1 MDANAMGKPSWPRVL
16 AGFAAMFVL
25 YQAAEGLQTVI
36 APGNPAG
43 PALMLLSLAAA
54 WPIGRWLGG
63 RGYDRFGLQLRRG
76 WWAVLLGG
84 LVLAALAKFASL
96 ALGFGA
102 GAFALSGP
110 AQALTLGAIALA
122 LVTTFVPS
130 LAEDILTRGFLLGA
144 APVRLGFWSYTL
156 LSALLYTANHI
167 WRLDWGASEQLRLF
181 CLGLAYGAA
190 AWRWRSLWGAVA
202 LHWGWNL
209 TSVLAD
215 RLVPFDTVNV
225 VAGRMLGGGAHL
237 ALLLV
242 VLLWVP
248 RAREAGHDDGR

>member
-1 MDANAMGKPSWPRVL
+1 
-16 AGFAAMFVL
+16 MFVV

-36 APGNPAG
+36 APVSPAG
-43 PALMLLSLAAA
+43 PALMLIALLIA

-63 RGYDRFGLQLRRG
+63 RGFDRFGLALGPG
-76 WWAVLLGG
+76 WWVILLVG
-84 LVLAALAKFASL
+84 LALAALAKVASL
-96 ALGFGA
+96 ALGLQTGVYAVSGA
-102 GAFALSGP
+102 VQVLTVGTVAVAL
-110 AQALTLGAIALA
+110 I
-122 LVTTFVPS
+122 TTFVPS

-144 APVRLGFWSYTL
+144 APVRLDFWSYTL

-167 WRLDWGASEQLRLF
+167 WRLDWGITEQLRLF

-215 RLVPFDTVNV
+215 RIVPLDTISV
-225 VAGRMLGGGAHL
+225 VGGRVIGSGAHL
-237 ALLLV
+237 VLLLV
-242 VLLWVP
+242 VLLFVP
-248 RAREAGHDDGR
+248 TRRRIAI

>member
-1 MDANAMGKPSWPRVL
+1 MGRPSWPQVL
-16 AGFAAMFVL
+16 AGFALMFVL

-43 PALMLLSLAAA
+43 PALMLAALLLA

-63 RGYDRFGLQLRRG
+63 RGYDRFGLSLTPG
-76 WWAVLLGG
+76 WWAMVIGG
-84 LVLAALAKFASL
+84 ILLAALARLASL
-96 ALGFGA
+96 ALGLEIGV
-102 GAFALSGP
+102 FAVSGTM
-110 AQALTLGAIALA
+110 QALTVGTLLMA

-130 LAEDILTRGFLLGA
+130 VAEDILTRGFLLKA
-144 APVRLGFWSYTL
+144 APLRLNFWTFTL

-167 WRLDWGASEQLRLF
+167 WRLDWGISEQIRLF

-209 TSVLAD
+209 SSAIAD
-215 RLVPFDTVNV
+215 SLVATATVDV
-225 VAGRMLGGGAHL
+225 VGGRIISAGAHL
-237 ALLLV
+237 VLLV
-242 VLLWVP
+242 IVLLVP
-248 RAREAGHDDGR
+248 GARKHLATA

>member
-1 MDANAMGKPSWPRVL
+1 
-16 AGFAAMFVL
+16 MFVL

-43 PALMLLSLAAA
+43 PALMLAALLLA

-63 RGYDRFGLQLRRG
+63 RGYDRFGLSLTPG
-76 WWAVLLGG
+76 WWAMVIGG
-84 LVLAALAKFASL
+84 ILLAALARLASL
-96 ALGFGA
+96 ALGLEIGV
-102 GAFALSGP
+102 FAVSGTM
-110 AQALTLGAIALA
+110 QALTVGTLLMA

-130 LAEDILTRGFLLGA
+130 VAEDILTRGFLLKA
-144 APVRLGFWSYTL
+144 APLRLNFWTFTL

-167 WRLDWGASEQLRLF
+167 WRLDWGISEQIRLF

-209 TSVLAD
+209 SSAIAD
-215 RLVPFDTVNV
+215 SLVATATVDV
-225 VAGRMLGGGAHL
+225 VGGRIISAGAHL
-237 ALLLV
+237 VLLV
-242 VLLWVP
+242 IVLLVP
-248 RAREAGHDDGR
+248 GARKHLATA

>member
-1 MDANAMGKPSWPRVL
+1 MDANAMARPSCARLL
-16 AGFAAMFVL
+16 AGFALMFVV

-36 APGNPAG
+36 APVSPAG
-43 PALMLLSLAAA
+43 PALMLIALLIA

-63 RGYDRFGLQLRRG
+63 RGFDRFGLALGPG
-76 WWAVLLGG
+76 WWVILLVG
-84 LVLAALAKFASL
+84 LALAALAKVASL
-96 ALGFGA
+96 ALGLQTGVYAVSGA
-102 GAFALSGP
+102 VQVLTVGTVAVAL
-110 AQALTLGAIALA
+110 I
-122 LVTTFVPS
+122 TTFVPS

-167 WRLDWGASEQLRLF
+167 WRLDWGITEQLRLF

-215 RLVPFDTVNV
+215 RFVPLDTISV
-225 VAGRMLGGGAHL
+225 VGGRVIGSGAHL
-237 ALLLV
+237 VLLLV
-242 VLLWVP
+242 VLLFVP
-248 RAREAGHDDGR
+248 TRRRIAK

>member
-1 MDANAMGKPSWPRVL
+1 MDANVMGRPSWGRVA
-16 AGFAAMFVL
+16 AGFAVMFAI

-36 APGNPAG
+36 SPGNPVG
-43 PALMLLSLAAA
+43 PALMVLALVAA

-63 RGYDRFGLQLRRG
+63 RGYDRFGLALRPG
-76 WWAVLLGG
+76 WWLILLTG
-84 LVLAALAKFASL
+84 LALAALAKFVSL
-96 ALGFGA
+96 ALGLQSGA
-102 GAFALSGP
+102 YAVSGA
-110 AQALTLGAIALA
+110 AQMLTIGAVAVA

-167 WRLDWGASEQLRLF
+167 WRLDWGITEQLRLF

-209 TSVLAD
+209 TSLLAD
-215 RLVPFDTVNV
+215 RIVPLDTISV
-225 VAGRMLGGGAHL
+225 VGGRVIGSGAHL
-237 ALLLV
+237 VLLLV
-242 VLLWVP
+242 VLLFVP
-248 RAREAGHDDGR
+248 TRRRIAK

>member
-1 MDANAMGKPSWPRVL
+1 MARPSCARLL
-16 AGFAAMFVL
+16 AGFALMFVV

-36 APGNPAG
+36 APVSPAG
-43 PALMLLSLAAA
+43 PALMLIALLIA

-63 RGYDRFGLQLRRG
+63 RGFDRFGLALGPG
-76 WWAVLLGG
+76 WWVILLVG
-84 LVLAALAKFASL
+84 LALAALAKVASL
-96 ALGFGA
+96 ALGLQTGVYAVSGA
-102 GAFALSGP
+102 VQVLTVGTVAVAL
-110 AQALTLGAIALA
+110 I
-122 LVTTFVPS
+122 TTFVPS

-144 APVRLGFWSYTL
+144 APVRLDFWSYTL

-167 WRLDWGASEQLRLF
+167 WRLDWGITEQLRLF

-215 RLVPFDTVNV
+215 RIVPLDTISV
-225 VAGRMLGGGAHL
+225 VGGRVIGSGAHL
-237 ALLLV
+237 VLLLV
-242 VLLWVP
+242 VLLFVP
-248 RAREAGHDDGR
+248 TRRRIAI